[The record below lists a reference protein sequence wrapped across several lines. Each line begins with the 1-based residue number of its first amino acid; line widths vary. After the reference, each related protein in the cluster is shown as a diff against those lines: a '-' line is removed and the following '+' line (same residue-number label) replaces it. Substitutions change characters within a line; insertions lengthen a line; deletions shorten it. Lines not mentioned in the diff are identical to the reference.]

1 MNQPLTNST
10 ATLDFAVTDTSTLTV
25 SMTGHWLLRNDLP
38 PVETVFEWID
48 VKTAIEVI
56 QFDSK
61 SIKSWDSGL
70 LVFLSRLLETAKA
83 REIRVDVTNLPDGV
97 RSLLNLATSV
107 PEVDHSH
114 PHLIHEGMFEH
125 VGRFTLRYTAGFL
138 RGLEFTGD
146 IIMSFIRLVR
156 GKAQFRMA
164 DLFLIIEQAGPN
176 ALPVVSLVS
185 FLVGLILAYMGAAQL
200 ERVGAEIYI
209 ADLVAIGMVREIAA
223 LMTGIIMAGRT
234 GAAYAA
240 EIGTMKVNEE
250 IDAFKILGI
259 SVIDFLV
266 LPRILALV
274 TMIPLLTLYSALVG
288 IIAGLVVSILV
299 FDISFFE
306 YYQQTLRALEIKQ
319 FCVGLFKGTTYGV
332 VVALSGCLRGLECG
346 RSALAVGRAT
356 TSAVVTSIVYIVVVA
371 SALTIVFYKVG
382 I

>member
-1 MNQPLTNST
+1 MQKSQPNQA
-10 ATLDFAVTDTSTLTV
+10 ATLESGISENATIKVVLS
-25 SMTGHWLLRNDLP
+25 GKWLLRNELP
-38 PVETVFEWID
+38 QASSITDQLETN
-48 VKTAIEVI
+48 T
-56 QFDSK
+56 
-61 SIKSWDSGL
+61 SIKSIHINGKAIESWDTGL
-70 LVFLSRLLETAKA
+70 LVFLSSLIETAQTQ
-83 REIRVDVTNLPDGV
+83 ELDIDLSNLPEGV
-97 RSLLNLATSV
+97 RELLNLAAAV
-107 PEVDHSH
+107 PEIDHASR
-114 PHLIHEGMFEH
+114 HLHHEGMLEH
-125 VGRFTLRYTAGFL
+125 VGKFTLRYTGGFL
-138 RGLEFTGD
+138 HGLEFIGD
-146 IIMSFIRLVR
+146 VIMSFVRLIR
-156 GKAQFRMA
+156 GKAQFRIV
-164 DLFLIIEQAGPN
+164 DLFLIIEQTGPN

-240 EIGTMKVNEE
+240 EIGTMNVNEE

-288 IIAGLVVSILV
+288 ILAGMVVSVLV
-299 FDISFFE
+299 FDISVFE
-306 YYQQTLRALEIKQ
+306 YYQQTLRALELKQ
-319 FCVGLFKGTTYGV
+319 FWVGLFKGTSYGI
-332 VVALSGCLRGLECG
+332 VVALAGCLRGLQCG

-356 TSAVVTSIVYIVVVA
+356 TSAVVTSIVYIVIVA